1 MKYLYDR
8 KISNRKFQQEE
19 LVLLWNARLEDKG
32 NHGKFDA
39 IWLDPHQIH
48 GKKM

>member
-19 LVLLWNARLEDKG
+19 LVLLWNYRLEAKG
-32 NHGKFDA
+32 KRGKFDA
-39 IWLDPHQIH
+39 IWLGP
-48 GKKM
+48 